1 MARIKKNNKDV
12 FQSYV
17 LTTAKYD
24 FSVYEKRIM
33 YRLVEMAQKD
43 VVQPLRENLRKIEPS
58 DCGVNITMPV
68 SDILKDETDKN
79 YEIAKKAFRS
89 LSKKG
94 LEYEDEETWFYTSVI
109 EHPKIDKGTGI
120 ATFHVYD
127 PVWKCILNFSK
138 GYKKYELATA
148 MRFKS
153 VYSSAAILYWMAERC
168 CFSLLLPLSMPNT
181 SAQIVCISD
190 MSLRLSFRLFPL
202 WWSVQSATR

>member
-109 EHPKIDKGTGI
+109 EHPKIDKGIVT
-120 ATFHVYD
+120 AT
-127 PVWKCILNFSK
+127 
-138 GYKKYELATA
+138 
-148 MRFKS
+148 
-153 VYSSAAILYWMAERC
+153 
-168 CFSLLLPLSMPNT
+168 
-181 SAQIVCISD
+181 
-190 MSLRLSFRLFPL
+190 SLRRALFAVGKRYL
-202 WWSVQSATR
+202 GYIGVALMVADFYECMNS